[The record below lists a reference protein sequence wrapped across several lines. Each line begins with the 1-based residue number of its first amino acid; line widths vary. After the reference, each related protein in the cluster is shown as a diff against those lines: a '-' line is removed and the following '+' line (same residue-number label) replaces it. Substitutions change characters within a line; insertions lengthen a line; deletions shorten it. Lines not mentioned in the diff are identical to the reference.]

1 MDRDTIGMTPAEL
14 EAYLEELLRS
24 EAEEAAG
31 FSGRSADEELAS
43 PGFASVRAASSY
55 TIHLI
60 NANNAYIARFLLDR
74 GVLQPAAGD
83 GSGGSSTTGGADGA
97 AD

>member
-1 MDRDTIGMTPAEL
+1 MDRDTIGMTPEEL
-14 EAYLEELLRS
+14 EAYLEELLHS

-31 FSGRSADEELAS
+31 YSGRSVEEELAS

-55 TIHLI
+55 AIHLI

-74 GVLQPAAGD
+74 GVLQSAAEP
-83 GSGGSSTTGGADGA
+83 GGTDGA
-97 AD
+97 AG